1 MRVRVAETLARATQA
16 GLCMG
21 EWASAAGGWM
31 DVAVVFLRKFLPYI
45 CVLHFD
51 VSVCVI
57 Q

>member
-21 EWASAAGGWM
+21 EWASAAGGWV
-31 DVAVVFLRKFLPYI
+31 DVAVVFLPYI